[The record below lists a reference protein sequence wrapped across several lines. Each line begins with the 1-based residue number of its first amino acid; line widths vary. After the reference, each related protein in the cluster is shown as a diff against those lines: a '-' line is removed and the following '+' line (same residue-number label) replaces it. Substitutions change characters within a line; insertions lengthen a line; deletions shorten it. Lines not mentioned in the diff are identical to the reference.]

1 MKQEIKYQQLSMEDA
16 LKTYAEWLMEQG
28 IKSPEYFFKHHG
40 EWYMLSYPLR
50 TLMLCGKLYGK
61 REYVDLAFE
70 YIDIYL
76 SEQLPN
82 GAFTSNYRRQPTEK
96 LTKKEFH
103 EILRTGKV
111 NIADVGSN
119 VTWII
124 QAATYA
130 DAPRREK
137 YLGAVRRWLDNW
149 VPLWAL
155 PEGGYGNG
163 IWCGHKLN
171 APYTCAMSTLVMALS
186 AFSLVTGEDE
196 YVGNAERCMEFQCS
210 KWLDNGL
217 PLFLNCYPWIREQAL
232 DDYGHSYYL
241 LEGMC
246 WTHYVSRNKKVR
258 ALLEKRMSEMIF
270 GKAGLL
276 SQWDKSWFSFTN
288 TFQPLP
294 LERPSSDMVSSR
306 AGATHGWELAKS
318 NGIMHTFLYYL
329 NHIEENPELRGKT
342 ELGLKYLSNPLKARM
357 SGVAAEIEE
366 GYGKFAMQATGFAGL
381 SLLEGITKDSV
392 FDLKVLNGKDLR

>member
-1 MKQEIKYQQLSMEDA
+1 MEIKYQQLSNEEA
-16 LKTYAEWLMEQG
+16 LKTYAEWLMQQG
-28 IKSPEYFFKHHG
+28 IKSPEYFFNNHG

-61 REYVDLAFE
+61 REYIDLAFE

-82 GAFTSNYRRQPTEK
+82 GAFTSNYRRQPTDK
-96 LTKKEFH
+96 LTKKEFQ
-103 EILRTGKV
+103 EILRKGKV

-130 DAPRREK
+130 DKDRKEK
-137 YLGAVRRWLDNW
+137 YLAAAKRWLDNW
-149 VPLWAL
+149 VPIWAL
-155 PEGGYGNG
+155 PDGGYGNG

-186 AFSLVTGEDE
+186 AFSLVTGEEE
-196 YVGNAERCMEFQCS
+196 YVENAERCMKFQCS

-217 PLFLNCYPWIREQAL
+217 PLFLNCYPWIREQIL

-246 WTHYVSRNKKVR
+246 WTHYVSKNKEVK
-258 ALLEKRMSEMIF
+258 ALLEKRMGEMIF
-270 GKAGLL
+270 GKEGLL
-276 SQWDKSWFSFTN
+276 SQWDKSWFSFKN
-288 TFQPLP
+288 CFQPLP
-294 LERPSSDMVSSR
+294 IDRPSSDMVSSR
-306 AGATHGWELAKS
+306 AGMAPGWELAKS
-318 NGIMHTFLYYL
+318 NGIIHTFLYYL
-329 NHIEENPELRGKT
+329 NNIEDNPKLREKT
-342 ELGLKYLSNPLKARM
+342 ELGLKYLSHPLKARM
-357 SGVAAEIEE
+357 SGVASEVEE
-366 GYGKFAMQATGFAGL
+366 GYGSFAMQSTGFAGL
-381 SLLEGITKDSV
+381 SLLEGIKKNSV
-392 FDLKVLNGKDLR
+392 FNLKG